1 MIDNQSYNHARV
13 AETFNCSI
21 VSTACANERI
31 YSKYVPD
38 AHAHSHSYA
47 GSEAIMHGLTGV
59 GNAIRACPGGGR

>member
-1 MIDNQSYNHARV
+1 MSHDMIDNQSYNHARV

-38 AHAHSHSYA
+38 ANAHSIA
-47 GSEAIMHGLTGV
+47 TQGQK
-59 GNAIRACPGGGR
+59 R